1 MNKNINKMIKIKKL
15 KTKMKRKKKTIHFKL
30 GLNDEIINN

>member
-15 KTKMKRKKKTIHFKL
+15 KTKMKRKKKQYT
-30 GLNDEIINN
+30 LNLD